1 MALVNRG
8 DDRGLRPSADVL
20 IRPWLDHR
28 ATVMTLNERV
38 AERGDDLAVAD
49 EFGPWRW
56 AELDTRL
63 NRLMDSLQGLGIAF
77 VYAAAR
83 ARSERE

>member
-1 MALVNRG
+1 
-8 DDRGLRPSADVL
+8 
-20 IRPWLDHR
+20 
-28 ATVMTLNERV
+28 MTLNERV